1 MNVHFQCVVQVCRS
15 QCPAPQ
21 CGGTVVPP
29 RSTAGTGGQ
38 ATSYSQD
45 TYGAPS
51 QQPQQQVDSYGAPQ
65 GAPLGQSD
73 SYGAPQGPP
82 LAQLQQKPN
91 PNINPRYASS
101 GLQSIKVATILD
113 SGVLA
118 NC

>member
-1 MNVHFQCVVQVCRS
+1 M
-15 QCPAPQ
+15 
-21 CGGTVVPP
+21 PP
-29 RSTAGTGGQ
+29 RSTAGTG

-65 GAPLGQSD
+65 GAPLGQPD

-91 PNINPRYASS
+91 PNINPRYASW
-101 GLQSIKVATILD
+101 GQQPIKVATILD

>member
-1 MNVHFQCVVQVCRS
+1 M
-15 QCPAPQ
+15 
-21 CGGTVVPP
+21 PP

-101 GLQSIKVATILD
+101 GQRPSEVATILD